1 MESNFKIA
9 FKLMVA
15 HTYFEQGVCNCLQ
28 FIPDESTQKILNRF
42 GFLIRNK
49 VNGFELYSN
58 STTELPAYLTYIKK
72 VTGQDFFT
80 FKIKTNNSGFQSF
93 TDLPVD
99 WMGQI
104 LYDSQSITNVYDANT
119 VKLTATLSADVDNA
133 NIGNLIIRFDELAK
147 YTNSQNSAQFNISY
161 NARAT
166 QWQYYVINKSAIKLD
181 NTAVVGKSDIAFNAP
196 QHVIIENGQQAL
208 LFSSGGTMIPLSEV
222 PKYKFDLV
230 NNPILTDSI
239 NQNKSTATKTI
250 LKGLPTPDPR
260 RFGLTSVDGKKQV
273 SSPMYVYV

>member
-49 VNGFELYSN
+49 VNGFDLYSN

-72 VTGQDFFT
+72 VAGQDFFT

-119 VKLTATLSADVDNA
+119 VKLTAALSADADNA
-133 NIGNLIIRFDELAK
+133 NIGNLIIRFDDVAK
-147 YTNSQNSAQFNISY
+147 HADSQNGAQFNINY

-166 QWQYYVINKSAIKLD
+166 QWQYYIINKSALNLN
-181 NTAVVGKSDIAFNAP
+181 NTAVVGKFDISFNTP
-196 QHVIIENGQQAL
+196 QQVTIENGQQAL

-273 SSPMYVYV
+273 SSPMYV